1 MKKNITYSE
10 KQTRD
15 FAQKLSKQIDSGV
28 ITLKGE
34 LGAGKT
40 IFVKGFAK
48 GLGVKNTITSPTFVL
63 VKNYKI
69 PNSVKTLYH
78 IDLYRLENPSSLEQL
93 GLEEI
98 FSNNENIILLEWP
111 ERLKSIPEKTV
122 SITINK
128 INSNTRELVVS

>member
-98 FSNNENIILLEWP
+98 FSNNENIILLEWQ
-111 ERLKSIPEKTV
+111 ERLKSIQEKTV